1 MIDGIPTQEPDDL
14 ELGTGANLGGNVTT
28 SKQDLESDEL
38 RYLQA
43 FQENGVV
50 RKLLESEDFRSE
62 GKMWMEPY
70 DGALLG
76 ADMDAVSLL
85 FPEIKN
91 RDGEVCN
98 TWYTRAGVST
108 ERGMFFNVTLYNRPL
123 VNVNYGIF
131 IENQRKKLA
140 IAATKP
146 LNIVGTPVED
156 PLNISNRQEDE
167 TEDVSKSEKRFGLG
181 ELSFLLEVDKKL
193 VMYSFQ
199 FGTAV
204 IKKNG
209 NMRNYLSL
217 RISERDKN
225 DRFQKKCMI
234 YDVPEE
240 IMDKDEFKEIFK
252 RSGKVVVKAL
262 KQKREERRKRQEE
275 RNRRFDR

>member
-1 MIDGIPTQEPDDL
+1 M
-14 ELGTGANLGGNVTT
+14 
-28 SKQDLESDEL
+28 
-38 RYLQA
+38 
-43 FQENGVV
+43 
-50 RKLLESEDFRSE
+50 
-62 GKMWMEPY
+62 
-70 DGALLG
+70 
-76 ADMDAVSLL
+76 
-85 FPEIKN
+85 
-91 RDGEVCN
+91 
-98 TWYTRAGVST
+98 
-108 ERGMFFNVTLYNRPL
+108 